1 MMKSGLSRNADELR
15 QRVAAAFAR
24 LGLVPGSSL
33 EALLAVV
40 ATVTGRRIEIDP
52 VGGREWETV
61 TGLVVLSEGEARVL
75 IRKSDP
81 RWYQFHS
88 ALHELSHLVLEH
100 TGCSSLPSGRR
111 TGVTPRPGETL
122 LARSTGQADFE
133 SEIDFSDPES
143 VREAEAE
150 KLSQVIAE
158 VMLGPKHPEDEAVLG

>member
-1 MMKSGLSRNADELR
+1 MKSSLSRNADELR
-15 QRVAAAFAR
+15 QRTMSAFER

-33 EALLAVV
+33 AALLKVV
-40 ATVTGRRIEIDP
+40 ADVSGRRIEIDP
-52 VGGREWETV
+52 VGTREWQTV

-88 ALHELSHLVLEH
+88 VLHELSHLVLEH
-100 TGCSSLPSGRR
+100 TGCSSLPSGKR
-111 TGVTPRPGETL
+111 TGITPRPGQTL
-122 LARSTGQADFE
+122 LARSTLQLDFE
-133 SEIDFSDPES
+133 SGIDFSDPEA

-150 KLSQVIAE
+150 KLSQIIAQ

>member
-1 MMKSGLSRNADELR
+1 VSLAGLLS
-15 QRVAAAFAR
+15 
-24 LGLVPGSSL
+24 
-33 EALLAVV
+33 VV
-40 ATVTGRRIEIDP
+40 AEVSGRRIEVDP

-61 TGLVVLSEGEARVL
+61 TGLVVLSEGEARVF

-88 ALHELSHLVLEH
+88 VLHELSHLVLDH

-111 TGVTPRPGETL
+111 TGITPRPGQTL
-122 LARSTGQADFE
+122 LARSTAQTDFE
-133 SEIDFSDPES
+133 ADIDFSDSES

-150 KLSQVIAE
+150 KLSQAIAQ

>member
-1 MMKSGLSRNADELR
+1 MESRLSRDAEELR
-15 QRVAAAFAR
+15 QRTYTAFAR
-24 LGLVPGSSL
+24 LGLEPGSSL
-33 EALLAVV
+33 ETLLMVV
-40 ATVTGRRIEIDP
+40 ANVTGRRIEIDP

-61 TGLVVLSEGEARVL
+61 TGLVVLSKGEARVL

-88 ALHELSHLVLEH
+88 VLHELSHLVLEH

-111 TGVTPRPGETL
+111 TGVTPRPGQTL
-122 LARSTGQADFE
+122 LARSTQQPDFE
-133 SEIDFSDPES
+133 TGVDFSDPES

-150 KLSQVIAE
+150 KLSQAIAE

>member
-1 MMKSGLSRNADELR
+1 MKSNLSRNADELR
-15 QRVAAAFAR
+15 QRTIDALAR
-24 LGLVPGSSL
+24 LGLAHGSSL
-33 EALLAVV
+33 DVLLAVV
-40 ATVTGRRIEIDP
+40 ATATGRRIEIDP

-61 TGLVVLSEGEARVL
+61 TGLVILSKGEARVL

-88 ALHELSHLVLEH
+88 VLHELSHLVLEH

-111 TGVTPRPGETL
+111 AEVTLRPGQTL

-133 SEIDFSDPES
+133 TEIDFSDSES

-158 VMLGPKHPEDEAVLG
+158 VMLGPKHPEDESVLG